1 MTGEQHKTVHF
12 YLFIFI
18 VYFPTVPG
26 SYAPLVFVP
35 GLFGI
40 IYEQF
45 YSDVLEKIAS
55 HGYILVGVD
64 LDYPAAT
71 NKRNKIRAED
81 DKLFRLINWVS
92 LLQCLKNTIHTLLL
106 FIIIYACEPSWL

>member
-1 MTGEQHKTVHF
+1 M
-12 YLFIFI
+12 
-18 VYFPTVPG
+18 PG
-26 SYAPLVFVP
+26 SYAPLVFIP

-92 LLQCLKNTIHTLLL
+92 LLQCLKIKYNTYIN
-106 FIIIYACEPSWL
+106 IIYNYLCM